1 VGGVGWVEGNEEI
14 VDEQMEWCPLLMEA
28 P

>member
-1 VGGVGWVEGNEEI
+1 VGWVEGNEEI